1 MAKEQQLGLLG
12 VALAAIGCFLPIMTV
27 AFIGSVN
34 YYFNGEGDG
43 IIVLILSAG
52 GLLFFLR
59 GSYGLGLA
67 SGLLIAAMCTY
78 TFFNL
83 QGIIGNDPL
92 ASMLVR
98 LDFGWLVL
106 YSGAGLM
113 IYAGYS
119 GRKNAVDYVA

>member
-1 MAKEQQLGLLG
+1 MAKDQQLGLLG
-12 VALAAIGCFLPIMTV
+12 VALAAIGCFLPLMSV

-34 YYFNGEGDG
+34 YYFNGQGDG

-52 GLLFFLR
+52 GLLAFLR
-59 GSYGLGLA
+59 GSYGFGLTT
-67 SGLLIAAMCTY
+67 GLLIAAMCTY
-78 TFFNL
+78 TFLNL

-92 ASMLVR
+92 ASVLVR

-106 YSGAGLM
+106 YGGAALM

-119 GRKNAVDYVA
+119 GMKNAVDYVA